1 MHLYALASAPVS
13 AGFRNRLR
21 LAMIPSG
28 KAVVKSL
35 GEIMQGCEKINAD
48 KFGLPLK
55 SFRNMKENAYL
66 CTQT

>member
-35 GEIMQGCEKINAD
+35 GEIMQGCENNS
-48 KFGLPLK
+48 PLK
-55 SFRNMKENAYL
+55 IHHIG
-66 CTQT
+66 

>member
-1 MHLYALASAPVS
+1 MHLYAFADTPIS

-35 GEIMQGCEKINAD
+35 GEIMQGCEK
-48 KFGLPLK
+48 
-55 SFRNMKENAYL
+55 
-66 CTQT
+66 